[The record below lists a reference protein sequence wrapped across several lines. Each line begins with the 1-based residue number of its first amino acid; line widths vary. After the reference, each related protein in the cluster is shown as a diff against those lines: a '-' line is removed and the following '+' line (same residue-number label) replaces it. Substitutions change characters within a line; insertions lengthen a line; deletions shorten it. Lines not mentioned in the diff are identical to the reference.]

1 MAASKGDVLFH
12 NWEEES
18 RKPTK
23 VMDRKHKVQYG
34 HKPNTFW
41 GNDGHGAWQSHV
53 KTSFA

>member
-53 KTSFA
+53 